1 MPIHRIGHIPKNYIV
16 NETQKKHKMKYIL
29 KMASMLL
36 FASFF
41 LGACSEDD
49 IAPDQAQAPVV
60 TKSATDIKNIVYVE
74 VNDVNPLNAGS
85 YTLKNSGKAYFD
97 YVLIFAANIRGV
109 DGKATLFNNSN
120 VQAVLSGKAKYIK
133 PLQDKGIKVLLSV
146 LGDHTGLGVAN
157 MTDAQVED
165 FATQLATAVI
175 TYGLDGIDFDDE
187 WAEYGKNGYPSSSTG
202 SYAKLITKLRA
213 KMGTDKII
221 TVFHFGYSGE
231 LSTVADKINYGMYP
245 YFGGYGGPYMGLPN
259 NKWAAYA
266 INLNSYNNPN
276 DIADYA
282 RKTVADG
289 MGAICYYD
297 LRTTNV
303 LSTLNIIS
311 RICFGDVA
319 VYDGSS
325 YSKDW

>member
-1 MPIHRIGHIPKNYIV
+1 
-16 NETQKKHKMKYIL
+16 MKYIL
-29 KMASMLL
+29 KMASLLL

-41 LGACSEDD
+41 FGACSNEDD
-49 IAPDQAQAPVV
+49 MIPDQAQAPVV
-60 TKSATDIKNIVYVE
+60 TKSATDIKNILYVE
-74 VNDVNPLNAGS
+74 VNDINPLNAGS

-109 DGKATLFNNSN
+109 DGKATLYNNPN
-120 VQAVLSGKAKYIK
+120 VQAVLDGKAKYIK
-133 PLQDKGIKVLLSV
+133 QLQDKGIKVLLSI

-157 MTDAQVED
+157 MSDAQVED
-165 FATQLATAVI
+165 FATQLANAVT

-187 WAEYGKNGYPSSSTG
+187 WAEYGKNGYPASSTG

-213 KMGTDKII
+213 KMGADKII

-231 LSTVADKINYGMYP
+231 LSTVSDKINYGMYP

-259 NKWAAYA
+259 SKWAAYA
-266 INLNSYNNPN
+266 INLNTYNDPN
-276 DIADYA
+276 NVAYFA
-282 RKTVADG
+282 SKTVTDG

-303 LSTLNIIS
+303 ASTLSVVS
-311 RICFGDVA
+311 RICFGDVV
-319 VYDGSS
+319 VYDGKS
-325 YSKDW
+325 YAKDW